1 MLSATVLSYLNRYFS
16 LLFIKQSIIDG
27 TLGLSF
33 VYMDKKDDKVHR
45 IFVRENK
52 ENSTFDLTEEKN
64 GKEEKKTLSMAE
76 FTKLLKEPYLKFIA
90 DYMKE
95 RKPAKGE
102 KKTSKGGAKKRS
114 KKASK
119 KSSKGGAKSGSISG
133 GAKKRSKKASKKSSK
148 KASKKRS
155 KKSSMSGGAKKSSKK
170 ASKKRS
176 KKSSMS
182 GGAKKRSKKASK
194 KGSKKASKKRSKK
207 GTK

>member
-1 MLSATVLSYLNRYFS
+1 MSTITFREEYTKQNINNDKKNI
-16 LLFIKQSIIDG
+16 IKQSIIDG

-33 VYMDKKDDKVHR
+33 VYMDKKDEKVHR

-52 ENSTFDLTEEKN
+52 ENSTFELKEDKN
-64 GKEEKKTLSMAE
+64 GKEDTKTLSMAE
-76 FTKLLKEPYLKFIA
+76 FTKLLKEPYLKFVA
-90 DYMKE
+90 DYMKD
-95 RKPAKGE
+95 RKPAKGD
-102 KKTSKGGAKKRS
+102 KKPSK
-114 KKASK
+114 
-119 KSSKGGAKSGSISG
+119 G

-176 KKSSMS
+176 KKSSKKSSKKASKKRSKKSSMS

>member
-1 MLSATVLSYLNRYFS
+1 MSTITFREEYTKHNIINDKKNI
-16 LLFIKQSIIDG
+16 IKQSIIDG

-52 ENSTFDLTEEKN
+52 ENSTFELKEDKN
-64 GKEEKKTLSMAE
+64 GKEDTKTLSMAE
-76 FTKLLKEPYLKFIA
+76 FTKLLKEPYLKFVA
-90 DYMKE
+90 DYMKD

-119 KSSKGGAKSGSISG
+119 KSSKKSSKKASKGGSISG

-155 KKSSMSGGAKKSSKK
+155 KKSSKK

-182 GGAKKRSKKASK
+182 GGAKKRYKKA
-194 KGSKKASKKRSKK
+194 SKKASKKRSKK

>member
-1 MLSATVLSYLNRYFS
+1 MSTITFREEYTKQHINNDKKNI
-16 LLFIKQSIIDG
+16 IKQSIIDG

-45 IFVRENK
+45 IFVKENK
-52 ENSTFDLTEEKN
+52 DDSTFELKEEKN
-64 GKEEKKTLSMAE
+64 GKEDTKTLSMAE
-76 FTKLLKEPYLKFIA
+76 FTKLLKEPYLKFVA

-95 RKPAKGE
+95 RKPAKGD

-114 KKASK
+114 KKS
-119 KSSKGGAKSGSISG
+119 
-133 GAKKRSKKASKKSSK
+133 SKKASK

-155 KKSSMSGGAKKSSKK
+155 KKASMSGGAKKSSKKRSKKSSKK

-194 KGSKKASKKRSKK
+194 KGSKKASKKGSKKASKKRSKK

>member
-1 MLSATVLSYLNRYFS
+1 MSTITFREEYTKHNIINDKKNI
-16 LLFIKQSIIDG
+16 IKQSIIDG

-52 ENSTFDLTEEKN
+52 ENSTFELKEDKN
-64 GKEEKKTLSMAE
+64 GKEDTKTLSMAE
-76 FTKLLKEPYLKFIA
+76 FTKLLKEPYLKFVA
-90 DYMKE
+90 DYMKD

-119 KSSKGGAKSGSISG
+119 KSSKKASKGGSISG

-155 KKSSMSGGAKKSSKK
+155 KKSSKK

-194 KGSKKASKKRSKK
+194 KASKKRSKK

>member
-1 MLSATVLSYLNRYFS
+1 MSTITFREEYTKQHINNDKKNI
-16 LLFIKQSIIDG
+16 IKQSIIDG

-45 IFVRENK
+45 IFVKENK
-52 ENSTFDLTEEKN
+52 DDSTFELKEEKN
-64 GKEEKKTLSMAE
+64 GKEDTKTLSMAE
-76 FTKLLKEPYLKFIA
+76 FTKLLKEPYLKFVA

-95 RKPAKGE
+95 RKPAKGD

-114 KKASK
+114 KKS
-119 KSSKGGAKSGSISG
+119 
-133 GAKKRSKKASKKSSK
+133 SKKASK

-155 KKSSMSGGAKKSSKK
+155 KKASMSGGAKKSSKKRSKKSSKK